1 MNELLAQ
8 LLIFAIPL
16 IIFFL
21 IADYQKKQN
30 VFKGTKFCGPT
41 PLPILGNGLIL
52 SGKSS
57 AEIFTTCEDLVKTY
71 GSCVRMWLGSTLN
84 IMISDPKY
92 VEILLSSNTLID
104 KSEDYTFLRNW
115 LGDGLLLSTG
125 KKWHSRRKIIT
136 PTFHF
141 KILEQFVEI
150 FDRQGDT
157 FVETLKKVKPNGS
170 VNIYPL
176 VTLYALDVICES
188 AMGTTANAQ
197 LNSDSEYVR
206 AVQDITNVIHLRM
219 FDFLLRPEPFFKISR
234 IARREKKA
242 IKVLHDFT
250 DRVIVARR
258 NELLQSGKQ
267 DNNYNRYTGDDGLGI
282 KKKMALLDVLLQSTV
297 DGKPLTNMDIREE
310 VDTFMFAGHD
320 TTTSGISFL
329 LYNIALY
336 PDVQKKI
343 VEEIKEIFGNDTRV
357 PTISDLNNLQYLD
370 LVIKES
376 MRLFPPVPI
385 VGRQSDVDT
394 KLGDV
399 TIPAGSGITVSAY
412 FLGRDPNL
420 FPNPETFDPERFN
433 VERSVETQNP
443 YSYVPFSAG
452 PRNCIGQKYAILE
465 MKSIAAKIVKNF
477 ELSVHEDYKKPIL
490 MAEIVLR
497 PENGVHLKFKVREN
511 C

>member
-1 MNELLAQ
+1 MMSIELILISVIFSVIAAILWYEKFSRRATLAAKIRGPPKYPLIGNGNIFLGASPPEILQ
-8 LLIFAIPL
+8 NIGKLVKEYGKVLRVFLGLDLLIF
-16 IIFFL
+16 
-21 IADYQKKQN
+21 
-30 VFKGTKFCGPT
+30 VT
-41 PLPILGNGLIL
+41 
-52 SGKSS
+52 
-57 AEIFTTCEDLVKTY
+57 
-71 GSCVRMWLGSTLN
+71 
-84 IMISDPKY
+84 DPKLTE
-92 VEILLSSNTLID
+92 VLLSSNTLID
-104 KSEDYTFLRNW
+104 KSKEYTFLRNW

-141 KILEQFVEI
+141 KILEQFVEV
-150 FDRQGDT
+150 FDRQGNT
-157 FVETLKKVKPNGS
+157 FVETLKKVKPNES

-206 AVQDITNVIHLRM
+206 AVKDITNVLHLRM
-219 FDFLLRPEPFFKISR
+219 FDFLLRPEPLFKISGS
-234 IARREKKA
+234 ARREKKA

-258 NELLQSGKQ
+258 NELLHNGKS
-267 DNNYNRYTGDDGLGI
+267 DENRNGHTGDDSLGI
-282 KKKMALLDVLLQSTV
+282 RKKMALLDVLLQSTV

-310 VDTFMFAGHD
+310 VDTFMFEGHD

-343 VEEIKEIFGNDTRV
+343 LEEIKDVFGNDTRV
-357 PTISDLNNLQYLD
+357 PTISDLSNLQYLD
-370 LVIKES
+370 LVLKET

-385 VGRQSDVDT
+385 IGRQSEVEA
-394 KLGDV
+394 KLNDV
-399 TIPAGSGITVSAY
+399 TIPAGSGIAIGTY
-412 FLGRDPNL
+412 FMGRDPDL
-420 FPNPETFDPERFN
+420 FPDPETFKPERFN

-452 PRNCIGQKYAILE
+452 PRNCIGQKFAILE
-465 MKSIAAKIVKNF
+465 MKSIAVKIVRNF
-477 ELSVHEDYKKPIL
+477 ELSVHEEYKKPIL
-490 MAEIVLR
+490 MAELVLR
-497 PENGVHLKFKVREN
+497 PENGVHLKLKVREN
-511 C
+511 Y